1 MLTRLAFACV
11 VALALIAG
19 RGMQVSAQDAPTPAA
34 EVASEGEVAPADA
47 AHASGEH
54 AAGEHA
60 EHAHIG
66 EAGVN
71 MDPQEWKADLAI
83 YTFLV
88 FLVLLAIL
96 TKFAWKPIN
105 QALEAREH
113 RIADHIAAAERQN
126 AEAKAMLAEYERKLA
141 AAQDQVR
148 AILDEARKDAEHAH
162 QELLAH
168 ARSEAQAEMDRAKRE
183 IDTAKGQALKELAEK
198 STDLAIGLAGRIVS
212 RELQNVDHARL
223 VQEAIAGL
231 PSGDASRN

>member
-1 MLTRLAFACV
+1 MNSRFAWTCLF
-11 VALALIAG
+11 ALALLAG
-19 RGMQVSAQDAPTPAA
+19 RTATVVAQEAHAPAA

-47 AHASGEH
+47 AHAAAEH
-54 AAGEHA
+54 GG

-66 EAGVN
+66 ELGVN
-71 MDPQEWKADLAI
+71 MEPQEWKADLAI

-105 QALEAREH
+105 EALEAREH
-113 RIADHIAAAERQN
+113 RIAEHIAAAERQN
-126 AEAKAMLAEYERKLA
+126 AEAKAMLDEYGKKLA

-162 QELLAH
+162 QELLAK
-168 ARSEAQAEMDRAKRE
+168 ARVDAQSEMDRAKRE

-198 STDLAIGLAGRIVS
+198 STDLAIGLAGRIVGK
-212 RELQNVDHARL
+212 ELQTVDHARL

>member
-1 MLTRLAFACV
+1 MNTRFALMCLFT
-11 VALALIAG
+11 LALLAG
-19 RGMQVSAQDAPTPAA
+19 RTATAVAQEAHAPAA
-34 EVASEGEVAPADA
+34 EVASEGDVAPAGDT
-47 AHASGEH
+47 H
-54 AAGEHA
+54 AADAHG

-71 MDPQEWKADLAI
+71 MEPQEWKADLAI

-105 QALEAREH
+105 EALEAREH
-113 RIADHIAAAERQN
+113 RIAEHIAAAERQN
-126 AEAKAMLAEYERKLA
+126 ADAKSLLGEYEKKLA

-162 QELLAH
+162 QELLAK
-168 ARSEAQAEMDRAKRE
+168 ARLDAQAEMDRAKRE

-198 STDLAIGLAGRIVS
+198 STDLAIGLAGRIVGK
-212 RELQNVDHARL
+212 ELQTVDHARL

-231 PSGDASRN
+231 PRGDASRN